1 MNIKQL
7 NLDHFGKFHD
17 REIHLEQGINIVY
30 GTNESGKSTV
40 HSFIQCMLFG
50 TERLRG
56 RGAGKDIYTKYQ
68 PWDGGSSYEGRM
80 RLNYQGK
87 DWRIIRNFYKDDNRL
102 TVIDETSGRQI
113 PCEGDD
119 ISSLAEGLTLS
130 NYRNSVSA
138 GQLSLQPDGQFT
150 MNMQSYMANMAR
162 GATDSVDVG
171 KALAYLKDERKKA
184 AAKFSQEDYKNRE
197 IQAESLRSELE
208 KRSELMTQQR
218 KLEQEREGILG
229 QIRQLEDA
237 ADDAMKQDRQERMKA
252 IQLIQEN
259 NDVAAMYKAKKA
271 ELREMENQTSS
282 QKYQHRMD
290 DVMEEYEER
299 QNALEDYRSRC
310 SELEEQ
316 NEGNGIRNLALIFP
330 VAAVAVLV
338 WMAGGLV
345 GLKGIAHIAVS
356 VLMTV
361 IAALFAFMLIKT
373 SGKKKERIRQL
384 EAEIEKLE
392 EEQQT
397 VLDKYQISDI
407 RELEEKGLD
416 QRSRQEAIV
425 RMRMELEKLRRR
437 YDELQEPLRPYIEKY
452 GESVT
457 LESAVGQE
465 QKQTIQQL
473 RKQASDLLRQSEQLN
488 WQMEQLDEKQCRLE
502 KIEDELLELKEQ
514 KKNSEEEIK
523 AIEISQRAIM
533 DITAQIHGSFGAQ
546 LADYISQ
553 LFSYIT
559 DGAHKKLNID
569 EKFQVTVD
577 DDRQLLQPQQLS
589 AGTVDQIYFSVRMAV
604 GQMLFKEPMPL
615 ILDDSF
621 ALYDDDR
628 LKNTLRWLADQKA
641 FSQIVIFTCHHR
653 EAEMLE
659 SLKCDYNY
667 VEL

>member
-30 GTNESGKSTV
+30 GANESGKSTV

-80 RLNYQGK
+80 RLTYQGK
-87 DWRIIRNFYKDDNRL
+87 DWRIIRNFYKDDSRL
-102 TVIDETSGRQI
+102 TVIDETSGREI

-119 ISSLAEGLTLS
+119 ISSLMEGLTLS

-138 GQLSLQPDGQFT
+138 RQLSLQPDGQFT
-150 MNMQSYMANMAR
+150 ANMQSYMANMAM

-171 KALAYLKDERKKA
+171 KALTYLKEERKKA
-184 AAKFSQEDYKNRE
+184 AAKFSREDYTNRE
-197 IQAESLRSELE
+197 MQAESLRSELE
-208 KRSELMTQQR
+208 KRPELMNQQR
-218 KLEQEREGILG
+218 MLEQQREKVLG
-229 QIRQLEDA
+229 QIRQLENDV
-237 ADDAMKQDRQERMKA
+237 DGVMKQDRQERMKA

-271 ELREMENQTSS
+271 ELQELESQTTD
-282 QKYQHRMD
+282 QKYQQRMD
-290 DVMEEYEER
+290 EVMKAYEAR
-299 QNALEDYRSRC
+299 QNTLEDYRSRC
-310 SELEEQ
+310 SELEDQ

-338 WMAGGLV
+338 WIAGGLV
-345 GLKGIAHIAVS
+345 GLKGVMHIAVA
-356 VLMTV
+356 LLLTV
-361 IAALFAFMLIKT
+361 IAAVFAFMLIKT
-373 SGKKKERIRQL
+373 SGKKKERIGQL
-384 EAEIEKLE
+384 EDEIEKLE
-392 EEQQT
+392 EEQQA
-397 VLDKYQISDI
+397 VLAKYQISDI
-407 RELEEKGLD
+407 NELKEKGQN
-416 QRSRQEAIV
+416 QRSRQEAVV

-437 YDELQEPLRPYIEKY
+437 YDELQEPLRPYMEKY
-452 GESVT
+452 GDSVT
-457 LESAVGQE
+457 LESTVGQE
-465 QKQTIQQL
+465 QKQVIQQL

-488 WQMEQLDEKQCRLE
+488 WQIEQLEEKQRSLE
-502 KIEDELLELKEQ
+502 KLEGELRELKEH

-523 AIEISQRAIM
+523 AIEISQKAIM
-533 DITAQIHGSFGAQ
+533 DITAQIHGSFGVQ

-621 ALYDDDR
+621 ALYDDER

-653 EAEMLE
+653 EVEVLE
-659 SLKCDYNY
+659 SLSCDYNY